1 MYKLGFSNTAI
12 KDLDK
17 LEGRTYLRIS
27 DKINGLENNPR
38 PTGSIKLT
46 DIDAYRIRIGNYRV
60 IYSVDDKSNNIV
72 IYRILHRKEV
82 YKKNY
87 R

>member
-1 MYKLGFSNTAI
+1 MYNLGFSNTAI

-17 LEGRTYLRIS
+17 LEGQTYLRIS

-46 DIDAYRIRIGNYRV
+46 DIDAYRIKHNYV
-60 IYSVDDKSNNIV
+60 
-72 IYRILHRKEV
+72 
-82 YKKNY
+82 
-87 R
+87 